1 MRIYEDKEAIGM
13 HSKSAFSLLK
23 ALVRLAGIRTGR
35 LRIRMEESRLVLRL
49 YRLRDLI
56 TLRSLWRRQVFLAA
70 SGVRLKPLRSLISFW
85 RWVHTTFQLL
95 YIIEVEE
102 RNARRIMGF
111 LGIYNM
117 QLGRELWVSLVVL
130 DGKDRGR
137 GYGRRA
143 LGLLL
148 SSLQEDRTVNRVC
161 GEVLITNT
169 QSLRLLQGLGFLAYG
184 YNEDRLLLRKTL
196 G

>member
-1 MRIYEDKEAIGM
+1 
-13 HSKSAFSLLK
+13 
-23 ALVRLAGIRTGR
+23 
-35 LRIRMEESRLVLRL
+35 MEEYRLVLRL
-49 YRLRDLI
+49 YRLSDL
-56 TLRSLWRRQVFLAA
+56 TALRSLRETQAFLAD
-70 SGVRLKPLRSLISFW
+70 SGVRLKPLSSLMSFW
-85 RWVHTTFQLL
+85 IWVHKTFQLF

-130 DGKDRGR
+130 DENDRGK

-143 LGLLL
+143 LGLFL
-148 SSLQEDRTVNRVC
+148 SSLQEDRTVKRVC

-169 QSLRLLQGLGFLAYG
+169 QSLRLLQRLGFLAYG
-184 YNEDRLLLRKTL
+184 YNEDRLLLRKRL
-196 G
+196 E